1 MADTTH
7 LWLFFSLVFG
17 IVIVPGMDMTFVLAN
32 ALAGGRRSGLYATA
46 GVIAAGICH
55 VVVGALGVSAVL
67 ELLPMAFNAMLLLG
81 AGYIA
86 WLGFGLLRNG
96 AMLEA
101 VPQTE
106 RRSAWTAFRQGALTN
121 LLNPKAYLFMLAVFP
136 QFLKPEA
143 GAIWLQ
149 AAVLSLIIAGTQLAV
164 YGSLALAAAGSRS
177 ALADNPA
184 AGIAI
189 GRIVGA
195 LLILVAAMTAW
206 EGWRSLSP

>member
-81 AGYIA
+81 AAYIA
-86 WLGFGLLRNG
+86 WLGFGLLRSG
-96 AMLEA
+96 AMLDA

-149 AAVLSLIIAGTQLAV
+149 AAILSLIIAGTQLAV

-189 GRIVGA
+189 GRIVGT

>member
-67 ELLPMAFNAMLLLG
+67 ELSPMAFNIMLLLG
-81 AGYIA
+81 AAYIA
-86 WLGFGLLRNG
+86 WLGFGLLRSS
-96 AMLEA
+96 AMLDA

-143 GAIWLQ
+143 EAIWLQ
-149 AAVLSLIIAGTQLAV
+149 AAILSLIIAGTQLAV

-184 AGIAI
+184 VSIAI